1 MPCSP
6 KDEGTVRQLMLRD
19 MFYCLVCRGFL
30 CQLCNL
36 EKVSTVWKQNHGYLT
51 LGESAGSGKTPAVL
65 NRSTR
70 SSRISEGLLDVPIV
84 LSGF

>member
-1 MPCSP
+1 
-6 KDEGTVRQLMLRD
+6 MLRALFHCIMYLD
-19 MFYCLVCRGFL
+19 FL

-36 EKVSTVWKQNHGYLT
+36 EKVGAVWKQNHRYMT
-51 LGESAGSGKTPAVL
+51 LGESAGSGNRPVVV

-70 SSRISEGLLDVPIV
+70 SSRISQGLLDVPIV